1 MNVKI
6 VNKSAFETPEYAT
19 TLSAGMDLKANIT
32 EPMILK
38 SFERAMI
45 PTGLYIELPAGYE
58 AQIRPRSG
66 LAAKSGITVANSPGT
81 IDADYRGEIKVI
93 LINLSKESF
102 KINKGDR
109 IAQMIVA
116 KHEHIEWN
124 RVDELGVTERG
135 EGGFG
140 STGVGLGEIIT
151 KIHKFFMSCSG
162 GVCTDTR
169 KIIKDSLFFALKGET
184 FNGNEFAVKALESGA
199 AYSIVDEKEIIEKNA
214 IYSERL
220 ILVPN
225 VLEALQQLARFHR
238 LQYHIPVIGLTG
250 TNGKTTTKE
259 LITSVLRKR
268 YNVVATEGNFNNH
281 IGVPLSL
288 LKINS
293 QTQAAVIEM
302 GASAPGEIKALV
314 NIVCPVF
321 GLITNVGKA
330 HLLGFGSFEGV
341 KKTKGELYDNLL
353 EHRKIA
359 FVNIDNPVL
368 AEMISKRPD
377 LHIVPYGPKNDRAK
391 IIVDQKDNPF
401 LKITIPNPFYG
412 NTTVEES
419 AGNNSTSINGN
430 KESVGNSNNSDNSGS
445 ADSLNT
451 IGINFSAKKIE
462 IQTKLI
468 GTYNADNVLAA
479 LCIGTYFNIPIDKSV
494 EAICEY
500 TPTNN
505 RSQMIKTNHN
515 ILIVDAYNANPT
527 SMHASIDNFRSL
539 NFEHKVLILGDMLE
553 LGGDSVEEHKKI
565 LELALSFATEHI
577 YLVGKEFA
585 KASRL
590 LLNNK
595 PDEGFASN
603 NNSNNYIAGSGDGN
617 INSNNYIAG
626 SGDGNIN
633 SNNYIAG
640 SGDGNINYIVGDR
653 AISLYENV
661 NLLSKE
667 LEAKQLSGKTI
678 LIKGSHGIHLE
689 KLTESVLN

>member
-353 EHRKIA
+353 EHRK
-359 FVNIDNPVL
+359 
-368 AEMISKRPD
+368 R
-377 LHIVPYGPKNDRAK
+377 
-391 IIVDQKDNPF
+391 
-401 LKITIPNPFYG
+401 
-412 NTTVEES
+412 
-419 AGNNSTSINGN
+419 
-430 KESVGNSNNSDNSGS
+430 
-445 ADSLNT
+445 
-451 IGINFSAKKIE
+451 
-462 IQTKLI
+462 
-468 GTYNADNVLAA
+468 
-479 LCIGTYFNIPIDKSV
+479 
-494 EAICEY
+494 
-500 TPTNN
+500 
-505 RSQMIKTNHN
+505 
-515 ILIVDAYNANPT
+515 
-527 SMHASIDNFRSL
+527 
-539 NFEHKVLILGDMLE
+539 
-553 LGGDSVEEHKKI
+553 
-565 LELALSFATEHI
+565 
-577 YLVGKEFA
+577 
-585 KASRL
+585 
-590 LLNNK
+590 
-595 PDEGFASN
+595 
-603 NNSNNYIAGSGDGN
+603 
-617 INSNNYIAG
+617 
-626 SGDGNIN
+626 
-633 SNNYIAG
+633 
-640 SGDGNINYIVGDR
+640 
-653 AISLYENV
+653 
-661 NLLSKE
+661 
-667 LEAKQLSGKTI
+667 
-678 LIKGSHGIHLE
+678 
-689 KLTESVLN
+689 

>member
-6 VNKSAFETPEYAT
+6 VNKSAFDTPEYAT
-19 TLSAGMDLKANIT
+19 VLSAGMDLKANIT
-32 EPMILK
+32 DPVTLK
-38 SFERAMI
+38 PLERTMI

-93 LINLSKESF
+93 LINLSRERF

-109 IAQMIVA
+109 IAQMIVS
-116 KHEHIEWN
+116 KHEHIEWKE
-124 RVDELGVTERG
+124 VKELGVTERG

-140 STGVGLGEIIT
+140 STGVGLSEIIV
-151 KIHKFFMSCSG
+151 KLHELFMNSSG

-169 KIIKDSLFFALKGET
+169 KIIKDSLFFALRGET
-184 FNGNEFAVKALESGA
+184 FDGNEFAVKALESGA
-199 AYSIVDEKEIIEKNA
+199 SYSIVDDKHIIEKNV

-225 VLEALQQLARFHR
+225 VLEALQQLARYHR

-302 GASAPGEIKALV
+302 GASAPGEIKTLV

-353 EHRKIA
+353 EHKRIA
-359 FVNIDNPVL
+359 FVNIDNPIL
-368 AEMISKRPD
+368 SEMISQRPD
-377 LHIVPYGPKNDRAK
+377 LHIVPYGAKNDGAK
-391 IIVDQKDNPF
+391 IVVNQKDNPF
-401 LKITIPNPFYG
+401 LKLIIPNPFYG
-412 NTTVEES
+412 NTETE
-419 AGNNSTSINGN
+419 
-430 KESVGNSNNSDNSGS
+430 KQ
-445 ADSLNT
+445 L
-451 IGINFSAKKIE
+451 E

-468 GTYNADNVLAA
+468 GIYNADNVLAA
-479 LCIGTYFNIPIDKSV
+479 LCIGTYFNVPLDKSV
-494 EAICEY
+494 EAVCEY

-505 RSQMIKTNHN
+505 RSQMVKTERNT
-515 ILIVDAYNANPT
+515 LIIDAYNANPT
-527 SMHASIDNFRSL
+527 SMRASLENFKSL
-539 NFEHKVLILGDMLE
+539 NFQNKILILGDMLE
-553 LGGDSVEEHKKI
+553 LGTDSVEEHRKI
-565 LELALSFATEHI
+565 LEFAISFTPEHI
-577 YLVGKEFA
+577 YLAGNEFA
-585 KASRL
+585 KAYEL
-590 LLNNK
+590 LK
-595 PDEGFASN
+595 DSYTHQYSTSESN
-603 NNSNNYIAGSGDGN
+603 PAGKN
-617 INSNNYIAG
+617 AAAIY
-626 SGDGNIN
+626 
-633 SNNYIAG
+633 
-640 SGDGNINYIVGDR
+640 

-667 LEAKQLSGKTI
+667 LETKQLSGKTI

-689 KLTESVLN
+689 RLTEAGLL